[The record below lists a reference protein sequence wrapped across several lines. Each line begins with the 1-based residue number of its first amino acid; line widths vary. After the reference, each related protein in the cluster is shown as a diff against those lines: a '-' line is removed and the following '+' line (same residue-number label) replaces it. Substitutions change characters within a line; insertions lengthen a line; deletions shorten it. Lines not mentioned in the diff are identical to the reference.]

1 MIVAIVL
8 IAVGIVALVAV
19 ALVLRGRRDDK
30 LTELKRT
37 PGYDLAIPGGE
48 LAWDTVGG
56 SVGGAGANRTRVWT
70 VNSSIEDVT
79 AHVDA
84 ELSGLGYERVAGPDG
99 DGHIGEYRLG
109 DARVVITWVGL
120 PHRLPGGRFIMSG
133 YDFVVYT
140 TIENG
145 ERARVGS

>member
-19 ALVLRGRRDDK
+19 AIVLRGRRDDQ
-30 LTELKRT
+30 LAELQRT

-70 VNSSIEDVT
+70 VRGSLDAVT

-84 ELSGLGYERVAGPDG
+84 ELARLGYERVAGRGG
-99 DGHIGEYRLG
+99 DGLIGEYRLG
-109 DARVVITWVGL
+109 VTRVVVTWVGL
-120 PHRLPGGRFIMSG
+120 PHRLPGGRFVVSG
-133 YDFVVYT
+133 YDFVVYP